1 MDENNTGFWLSPQQK
16 AIWTLQ
22 QRNPAAP
29 SRACVLLAS
38 DRFIPS
44 DALRASLVQVV
55 ERHDI
60 LRTIFRRQPGM
71 KVPFQV
77 VAAPAEFSWE
87 ELDLSS
93 MAEHEQASA
102 MDRLLREEQQRNLPL
117 DQSPVLRAT
126 LIRWQKGSALL
137 LSLPAMCA
145 DVYSLLRLASE
156 LSLPRPESTEDS
168 LRYVQYAQWQN
179 DTLKSEDEPA
189 LNARSF
195 WQKQYSTA
203 CLPDLPSETR
213 APDGVGFS
221 PEMLA
226 VPLGSDCAG
235 KLDEIASRLGT
246 STANVLLAVLQTLLS
261 RSTGQVQFLV
271 AVDFDGREYE
281 ELTDVMG
288 SILKSLPVEARFDA
302 DYSFREVV
310 AHVAQSRQAA
320 GDWQEYF
327 DCAAE
332 PEPQLLAGFAYVE
345 APRTTDFRVVRF
357 DVVSSQYRLKLQ
369 CVRDEKGLRAEFHY
383 DRSRF
388 DRANIERLG
397 EQFRVLLEAAVS
409 NPDTPVSRLPLLSEG
424 ERHRLLFEWNRTEA
438 AYPQDRCWH
447 ELFEQQAGLTPQR
460 IAVRC
465 GEQALSYTELNG
477 QANQLAHHLR
487 RLGVGPDSLV
497 GLCLER
503 SLSMM
508 VAVLAIAK
516 AGGAYVPLN
525 PDTPKSR
532 LLQQLAGAKV
542 LISEESNLARLPD
555 FSGPVLA
562 IDYPTPPWAS
572 ESTSNPQP
580 LTTPDNLVYVIY
592 TSGSTGV
599 PKGVAVT
606 HRNLVNYACFIT
618 QRLALSNHP
627 DGLQFATVS
636 TLAADLGNTSIY
648 PALISGGSLHVIPY
662 EVSTDSQRLARY
674 FAAHPV
680 DVLKIVPSHLQALLQ
695 GPEAAQILPRRY
707 LITGGEALTRSL
719 LEKILQLGGTC
730 RVINH
735 YGPTETTVGSL
746 TLAIDDYAW
755 QSSSTATIP
764 LGRPIANTQTYI
776 LDAHGEP
783 VPVGVVGEL
792 YIAGAGVTRGY
803 LNQPERTAERFLP
816 NRFVNQ
822 AGARMYRT
830 GDLARYLPDGNIEF
844 LGRADDQVK
853 VRGFRIELGEIEA
866 VLGAHP
872 DIKQAVVL
880 ARENPLGDKQLLAY
894 VVAHRDRPLSVPQ
907 VQAYLREQLPDY
919 MVPSALMVLDKLPLT
934 ANGKI
939 DRQALPQPDDIHTHS
954 KAYVAPGTPTEE
966 VIANIWAEVL
976 RRDRISRDDNFFDL
990 GGHSLLATQVISRV
1004 RDHFRTEVAL
1014 RALFEAP
1021 TLSGFAAAVD
1031 QSHATSE
1038 STIVPLSRDR
1048 YRTAGPV
1055 R

>member
-1 MDENNTGFWLSPQQK
+1 MANEAITGFRLSPQQERV
-16 AIWTLQ
+16 WSLQ
-22 QRNPAAP
+22 QPGPSALGTASAVLEIRADIDP
-29 SRACVLLAS
+29 SRLRS
-38 DRFIPS
+38 
-44 DALRASLVQVV
+44 ALDKVAG
-55 ERHDI
+55 RHEI
-60 LRTIFRRQPGM
+60 LRTVFVKQPGM
-71 KVPFQV
+71 KMPYQV
-77 VAAPAEFSWE
+77 ILDTGRVQWE
-87 ELDLSS
+87 EVDLAS
-93 MAEHEQASA
+93 MDSA
-102 MDRLLREEQQRNLPL
+102 AQEERLQSTFEACSNRVFDIENGPL
-117 DQSPVLRAT
+117 LYVT
-126 LIRWQKGSALL
+126 LITRSSLPHLL
-137 LSLPAMCA
+137 SVSLPALCSDERSLDILAAELEWAYFSSESAEDPMQYA
-145 DVYSLLRLASE
+145 DFVEWQYEVLDGSDTAAGRDFWREYFREIRLDTAGSLL
-156 LSLPRPESTEDS
+156 LPFEKNISGAPFRPDSVS
-168 LRYVQYAQWQN
+168 LRIGTGVDSSDFLFACWQVLLWRYIGP
-179 DTLKSEDEPA
+179 DFVVGRTADGRKFEELQHAIGLFAKTIPTGVSVRPDESVRAVVERVSALRTESEKWEESFAWPSTIA
-189 LNARSF
+189 LHEQQVPF
-195 WQKQYSTA
+195 HF
-203 CLPDLPSETR
+203 
-213 APDGVGFS
+213 GFS
-221 PEMLA
+221 P
-226 VPLGSDCAG
+226 SDVQ
-235 KLDEIASRLGT
+235 T
-246 STANVLLAVLQTLLS
+246 SFRVLQ
-261 RSTGQVQFLV
+261 RS
-271 AVDFDGREYE
+271 
-281 ELTDVMG
+281 
-288 SILKSLPVEARFDA
+288 
-302 DYSFREVV
+302 
-310 AHVAQSRQAA
+310 
-320 GDWQEYF
+320 
-327 DCAAE
+327 
-332 PEPQLLAGFAYVE
+332 AYW
-345 APRTTDFRVVRF
+345 T
-357 DVVSSQYRLKLQ
+357 QYRLKLQ
-369 CVRDEKGLRAEFHY
+369 CVREEDRLRAEFHY
-383 DRSRF
+383 DSSRF
-388 DRANIERLG
+388 DRASIERLG

-438 AYPQDRCWH
+438 AYPEDRCWH
-447 ELFEQQAGLTPQR
+447 ELFEQQAALTPQR

-465 GEQALSYTELNG
+465 GEQALSYTELNR

-764 LGRPIANTQTYI
+764 LGRPIANTQAYI

-816 NRFVNQ
+816 NRFVGQ